1 MKEICVHEECTGC
14 TGCSSICGK
23 SAISFKPD
31 ALGFLYPEIDQ
42 EKCVNCGLCGSI
54 CPNNLSVLKAFP
66 QDSFVGYA
74 NDCEEQLTSSSGGVA
89 SAISRWIIKNDGVVF
104 GCYAESIDN
113 ISHIRVD
120 KEEDLFKLKGSK
132 YVQSDMRSCYSFV
145 RKDVLNNKKVLF
157 IGTPCQVAGLK
168 SFLRKEYQNLIT
180 MDFVCHGVP
189 SQRILKE
196 SLKSKALD
204 FSHRDYNV
212 SFRRKTRKGKKYIS
226 SYGLFVKD
234 QKDHKNYNYIYEGL
248 YPKDMYITGFLSA
261 LFYRK
266 SCYQCHYTTPE
277 RVSDITVGDYG
288 DSDEEY
294 NFMEGKKLLL
304 SMITVNTSKG
314 KSVLDKM
321 QGILNVAHIDYAK
334 LVAEQG
340 QLRKPMKRHKN
351 RDYFEK
357 NFHIKNFDNLTRLL
371 LRSDLKRI
379 KKIML
384 IARIRYI
391 LYSIPFFKYILQ
403 KFKNR

>member
-1 MKEICVHEECTGC
+1 MKEICAHEECTGC
-14 TGCSSICGK
+14 TACSSICGM

-54 CPNNLSVLKAFP
+54 CPNNSSVLKAIP
-66 QDSFVGYA
+66 LDSFVGYA
-74 NDCEEQLTSSSGGVA
+74 NDSEEQLTSSSGGIA
-89 SAISRWIIKNDGVVF
+89 SAISRWIIKNDGVVY

-120 KEEDLFKLKGSK
+120 KEEDLVKLKGSK
-132 YVQSDMRSCYSFV
+132 YVQSDMRNCYSLV
-145 RKDVLNNKKVLF
+145 RKDVLNNKEVLF

-196 SLKSKALD
+196 SLTSKALD
-204 FSHRDYNV
+204 FSHCDYNI
-212 SFRRKTRKGKKYIS
+212 SFRRKTRKGKNYIS

-234 QKDHKNYNYIYEGL
+234 KKDHKNYIYEGL
-248 YPKDMYITGFLSA
+248 FPKDMYITGFLSA
-261 LFYRK
+261 LFYRN

-294 NFMEGKKLLL
+294 SFMEGKKLLL
-304 SMITVNTSKG
+304 SMITVNTFKG

-321 QGILNVAHIDYAK
+321 PGILNVAHIDYAK

-357 NFHIKNFDNLTRLL
+357 KFHIQNFDNLTKSL

-384 IARIRYI
+384 IARIRHI
-391 LYSIPFFKYILQ
+391 LYLIPFFKYILQ
-403 KFKNR
+403 KIMNR